1 MAENNN
7 CSAGGYIF
15 FTEKD
20 AQLAKAE
27 QQRVEYLE
35 ERIDYTRPES
45 ILYVYE
51 KHSADAKKLH
61 REILEYLKKLQQFLL
76 EQESIPRER
85 VSEIPLYITFD
96 GELRQETSPARRR
109 VQPSRKK
116 SREQEKAERKQLL
129 VNVSFILNILLV
141 IALCAMF
148 TISLKSDNPN
158 ILNYKK
164 NLTNQYAAW
173 EQQLTERE
181 NAVREKEKELQ
192 FTE

>member
-51 KHSADAKKLH
+51 KMIKERVFKTPVG
-61 REILEYLKKLQQFLL
+61 LEYLKKLQQFLL

-173 EQQLTERE
+173 EEQLTERE

>member
-1 MAENNN
+1 MAEENNR
-7 CSAGGYIF
+7 SVGGYEF

-20 AQLAKAE
+20 AQLARAE
-27 QQRVEYLE
+27 EKRVEYLE

-51 KHSADAKKLH
+51 KMIKERVFKTPVG
-61 REILEYLKKLQQFLL
+61 LEYLKKLQQFLL
-76 EQESIPRER
+76 GQEDIPREK
-85 VSEIPLYITFD
+85 VSGIPLYLTFD

-164 NLTNQYAAW
+164 NLTNQYASW

-181 NAVREKEKELQ
+181 NAVREKERELQ

>member
-51 KHSADAKKLH
+51 KIIKERVFKTPVG
-61 REILEYLKKLQQFLL
+61 LEYLKKLQQFLL
-76 EQESIPRER
+76 AQDSIPKER
-85 VSEIPLYITFD
+85 IKDIPLYVSFG
-96 GELRQETSPARRR
+96 GELREETSPARKR
-109 VQPSRKK
+109 VQPSGKK
-116 SREQEKAERKQLL
+116 SEEQEKAARKQLL
-129 VNVSFILNILLV
+129 YHSSLILNILLV

-164 NLTNQYAAW
+164 NLTNQYASW